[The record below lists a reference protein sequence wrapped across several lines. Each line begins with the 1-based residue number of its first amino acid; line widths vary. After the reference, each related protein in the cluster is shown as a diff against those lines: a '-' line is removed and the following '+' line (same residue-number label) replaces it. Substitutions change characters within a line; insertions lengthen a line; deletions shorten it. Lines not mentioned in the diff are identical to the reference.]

1 MSKKLDLGN
10 SKFTLWETN
19 HQPMLTTKEKNLP
32 EMVNMGGEISA
43 EDFDPSDVERCFLRC
58 RVQRASSR
66 IHTFQRE

>member
-1 MSKKLDLGN
+1 MLGQQRTTGGGEKMPKKLDLGN

-43 EDFDPSDVERCFLRC
+43 EDFDPSDV
-58 RVQRASSR
+58 
-66 IHTFQRE
+66 